1 MSLSIYDFTVAYFI
15 RGFYTINGILEK
27 AVAYAKE
34 KNIDVNEIPTW
45 KLIDDMRPFSFQVQ
59 TMSNTAKASIARITG
74 QEQPSW
80 EDNEKTVEDLFA
92 RINKTV
98 EYLKSIDRA
107 SFVNTESKD
116 IELKFGQTELKF
128 TGLNYAQSY
137 AIPNFAFHLNV
148 GYSILRMKG
157 VQIGKQDALS
167 GGLKAN
173 QEGI

>member
-1 MSLSIYDFTVAYFI
+1 MPVSLYDFTIGYFI
-15 RGFYTINGILEK
+15 RGCYTMSHILEK

-59 TMSNTAKASIARITG
+59 TMSNTAKNSIKRITG
-74 QEQPSW
+74 KELPVW
-80 EDNEKTVEDLFA
+80 EDNETTVDELFA

-98 EYLKSIDRA
+98 ELLKSIDRA
-107 SFVNTESKD
+107 SIEVEETRS
-116 IELKFGQTELKF
+116 IELKFGQNEMKF
-128 TGLNYAQSY
+128 TGLSYAQNY
-137 AIPNFAFHLNV
+137 CIPNFDFHLDV

-167 GGLKAN
+167 GGFKASA
-173 QEGI
+173 EGL